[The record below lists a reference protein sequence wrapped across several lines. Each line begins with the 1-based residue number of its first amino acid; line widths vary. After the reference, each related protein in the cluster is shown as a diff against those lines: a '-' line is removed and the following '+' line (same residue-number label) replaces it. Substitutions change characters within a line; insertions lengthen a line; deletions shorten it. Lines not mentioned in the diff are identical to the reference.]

1 MREPLD
7 SAAALDPT
15 RSIVVEACAGSGKT
29 WLLVSRMIRLLL
41 AGAAPSELLAITFTR
56 KAAQEMT
63 DRLHAWLRLLALG
76 DDAEVRAFLRERHI
90 PEADIDG
97 LLPRARG
104 LLEAVLTAQPGPT
117 VTTFHGWF
125 LDLLKRAPLESAL
138 PWGAQL
144 LERTRQLQDEVRD
157 RLLTQWAAEGSPRS
171 GGAPT
176 GVPLAGAADTP
187 GSPEGAALQALLAD
201 VGEHNLRTLLK
212 HFLDARAEWWAYTQ
226 GQDAPVDYALDELR
240 AVLGDVSEAD
250 PDAAFWTDADARA
263 RAAALAAALESGG
276 KAEAARGAA
285 LAAALAA
292 RDLDGVLKTVLT
304 SVLERRV
311 WKPTKALQAGLGARL
326 ESLRLDA
333 ERLENRLFDLLDART
348 RQRIWRLN
356 RHGLRL
362 GHALLGAYQDAKVRL
377 GLLDFADAEWL
388 AAQLLQDEDALPAL
402 ALKLDARA
410 RHLLLDEFQDT
421 NPLQWQA
428 LAAWLA
434 TAHGTD
440 SGMTVFLVGDPKQA
454 IYRFR
459 RGEARVFDAAA
470 RFLADHFGAPHF
482 VTDLSRRL
490 APAVVAAIN
499 PVFADLDGYAAH
511 AAAPENRDLPG
522 AVRALPVQT
531 PAREAAAAHGL
542 SPEETP
548 IDCAASGHAWNRM
561 RNPLTTPRAEA
572 DDRAV
577 HEEARLFARTLA
589 DAVLGRW
596 GVTDRDGAR
605 AAQPGD
611 VMALVRKRTHLH
623 LYERALEEA
632 GVPFIAS
639 RRGGLLHALEAQDLI
654 ALVDAL
660 LLPHADLKL
669 AHTLK
674 SPLFACDDAALL
686 AVFAPRG
693 ASPRGWE
700 RLHRLAAEADCPP
713 CLARAA
719 RLLAGWRAQVGR
731 LPAHDLLDRIYFE
744 GDLEARYAAAVPP
757 AMRPQ
762 VAANLRAFMQLALTQ
777 DAGRYPTLAGFVR
790 ELATLVDD
798 ADAAPGEGVAADGEN
813 AVRLLTIHG
822 AKGLEAPIVWLL
834 GGSDHDRP
842 AHHAVLAPWPPE
854 AARPLHF
861 SLYGNKDARGAA
873 RAHWFDAEDA
883 LARRESDNLLYVALT
898 RTRQALIVSGDAN
911 RNAWLDRVCAAWDA
925 DEAPAALPDAP
936 ARAPAAPPAPTPLAA
951 PAVGQRLVRPADT
964 PATRRGELF
973 HACLEAHAPPGA
985 ARDLPALAARLR
997 LATDLPGIEAAARAL
1012 IGQAALAHLFDPARY
1027 RRAHNELAL
1036 IDGEGRLHRVDRVV
1050 EHADAIWLID
1060 YKTGEES
1067 RAETDADLAARHRPQ
1082 LAAYHAL
1089 VAALW
1094 PGRTIRAALL
1104 LADGRLVDLQTV

>member
-7 SAAALDPT
+7 SATALDPA
-15 RSIVVEACAGSGKT
+15 RSVVVEACAGSGKT

-63 DRLHAWLRLLALG
+63 NRLHDWLRLLALG
-76 DDAEVRAFLRERHI
+76 DDAEVRAFLRDRHI
-90 PEADIDG
+90 PEAEIDG

-125 LDLLKRAPLESAL
+125 LDLLKRAPLESGL

-144 LERTRQLQDEVRD
+144 LERTRQLQDDVRD
-157 RLLTQWAAEGSPRS
+157 RLLAEWAA
-171 GGAPT
+171 AP
-176 GVPLAGAADTP
+176 D
-187 GSPEGAALQALLAD
+187 SPEGAALRALLAD
-201 VGEHNLRTLLK
+201 IGEHNLYTLLR

-226 GQDAPVDYALDELR
+226 GQVAPVDYALDILQPL
-240 AVLGDVSEAD
+240 LGDDPEAD
-250 PDAAFWTDADARA
+250 PDVAFWADTAAFARA
-263 RAAALAAALESGG
+263 EALASALESGG
-276 KAEAARGAA
+276 KSEAARGVA
-285 LAAALAA
+285 LHAALAA
-292 RDLDGVLKTVLT
+292 RDLDGVLKKVLT
-304 SVLERRV
+304 SALERRV
-311 WKPTKALQAGLGARL
+311 WKPTQALQAGLGEQL

-333 ERLENRLFDLLDART
+333 EQLENRLLDLLDART
-348 RQRIWRLN
+348 NRRVWQLN

-362 GHALLGAYQDAKVRL
+362 GHALLDAYQDTKAQQ
-377 GLLDFADAEWL
+377 GLIDFIDAEWL

-402 ALKLDARA
+402 ALKLDARW

-470 RFLADHFGAPHF
+470 RFLRDHFGAPHF
-482 VTDLSRRL
+482 ATDLSRRL
-490 APAVVAAIN
+490 APTVVDAIN

-511 AAAPENRDLPG
+511 AAAPENHGLPG
-522 AVRALPVQT
+522 AVRALPVQ
-531 PAREAAAAHGL
+531 ASACEAAAAQGL
-542 SPEETP
+542 R
-548 IDCAASGHAWNRM
+548 D
-561 RNPLTTPRAEA
+561 PLTTPRAEA
-572 DDRAV
+572 EDRAV
-577 HEEARLFARTLA
+577 HEEARLFARTLV
-589 DAVLGRW
+589 DEVLGRW
-596 GVTDRDGAR
+596 SVADRDGPR
-605 AAQPGD
+605 AARPGD

-623 LYERALEEA
+623 LYERALEAA
-632 GVPFIAS
+632 GIPFITS

-654 ALVDAL
+654 ALIDTL
-660 LLPHADLKL
+660 LLPQADLKL

-674 SPLFACDDAALL
+674 SPLFDCDDAALL
-686 AVFAPRG
+686 TVFAPRD
-693 ASPRGWE
+693 ASSRGWE
-700 RLHRLAAEADCPP
+700 RLQGLAAQADCPP

-719 RLLAGWRAQVGR
+719 RLLAAWRARAGS

-834 GGSDHDRP
+834 GGSDHNKGE
-842 AHHAVLAPWPPE
+842 HHAVLAPWPPE
-854 AARPLHF
+854 TPRPLHF
-861 SLYGNKDARGAA
+861 SLYGNKDARAA
-873 RAHWFDAEDA
+873 ACTHWFAEEDA

-898 RTRQALIVSGDAN
+898 RAKQGLIVSGDAD
-911 RNAWLDRVCAAWDA
+911 RNAWLERVHTAWETRDP
-925 DEAPAALPDAP
+925 PAALPAAP
-936 ARAPAAPPAPTPLAA
+936 ARETTASPAPARLTA
-951 PAVGQRLVRPADT
+951 PAVGRRLARPADT
-964 PATRRGELF
+964 LATRRGELL
-973 HACLEAHAPPGA
+973 HACLETHAPPGA
-985 ARDLPALAARLR
+985 ARDLPALAARLG
-997 LATDLPGIEAAARAL
+997 LTAELPNLEAAARAL
-1012 IGQAALAHLFDPARY
+1012 IAQPALAHLFDPALY
-1027 RRAHNELAL
+1027 RRARNELAL
-1036 IDGEGRLHRVDRVV
+1036 VDGEGRLHRVDRVV
-1050 EHADAIWLID
+1050 EYADTIWLID

-1067 RAETDADLAARHRPQ
+1067 LAETDTDLTARHRPQ
-1082 LAAYHAL
+1082 LAVYHDL
-1089 VAALW
+1089 VTALW
-1094 PGRTIRAALL
+1094 PDRMIRAALL
-1104 LADGRLVDLQTV
+1104 LADGRLVDMKTV

>member
-7 SAAALDPT
+7 SAVALDPA
-15 RSIVVEACAGSGKT
+15 RSVVVEACAGSGKT

-76 DDAEVRAFLRERHI
+76 SDAEVRAFLRDRHI
-90 PEADIDG
+90 PEPDIDG

-125 LDLLKRAPLESAL
+125 LDLLKRAPLESGL

-157 RLLTQWAAEGSPRS
+157 RLLAQWASES
-171 GGAPT
+171 
-176 GVPLAGAADTP
+176 AD
-187 GSPEGAALQALLAD
+187 SPEGAALQALLAD
-201 VGEHNLRTLLK
+201 TGEHNLRMLLK

-226 GQDAPVDYALDELR
+226 GRDAAVDYALGELR
-240 AVLGDVSEAD
+240 PLLGDDPEAD
-250 PDAAFWTDADARA
+250 PDAAFWTDATALARA
-263 RAAALAAALESGG
+263 ETLASALESGG
-276 KAEAARGAA
+276 KSEAARGAA
-285 LAAALAA
+285 LRAALAD
-292 RDLDGVLKTVLT
+292 RDLDGVLRKVLT
-304 SVLERRV
+304 STLERRV
-311 WKPTKALQAGLGARL
+311 WKPTKALQAELGARL

-333 ERLENRLFDLLDART
+333 ERLENRLFDLLDARAN
-348 RQRIWRLN
+348 RRIWRLN

-362 GHALLGAYQDAKVRL
+362 GHALLGAYQVAKARQ
-377 GLLDFADAEWL
+377 GLIDFADAEWL
-388 AAQLLQDEDALPAL
+388 AAQLLQDEDVLPAL
-402 ALKLDARA
+402 ALKLDARW

-470 RFLADHFGAPHF
+470 LFLRDHFGAPHF
-482 VTDLSRRL
+482 ATDLSRRL

-522 AVRALPVQT
+522 AVRALPVQA
-531 PAREAAAAHGL
+531 PAREAAAAQGL
-542 SPEETP
+542 R
-548 IDCAASGHAWNRM
+548 D
-561 RNPLTTPRAEA
+561 PLTTPRTEAE
-572 DDRAV
+572 DRAV
-577 HEEARLFARTLA
+577 HEEARAFARTLA
-589 DAVLGRW
+589 DDVLGRW
-596 GVTDRDGAR
+596 GVADRDGPR
-605 AAQPGD
+605 AARPGD

-632 GVPFIAS
+632 GIPFITS

-654 ALVDAL
+654 ALVDTL
-660 LLPHADLKL
+660 LLPQADLKL

-686 AVFAPRG
+686 AVFAPRDD
-693 ASPRGWE
+693 APRGWE
-700 RLHRLAAEADCPP
+700 RLHALAAQADCPP

-719 RLLAGWRAQVGR
+719 RLLAGWRTHTGR

-834 GGSDHDRP
+834 GGSDHDKP
-842 AHHAVLAPWPPE
+842 AHHAVLAPWPPD
-854 AARPLHF
+854 APRPLHF
-861 SLYGNKDARGAA
+861 SLYGNKDARAA
-873 RAHWFDAEDA
+873 ACAHWFAEEDA
-883 LARRESDNLLYVALT
+883 LARREYDNLLYVALT
-898 RTRQALIVSGDAN
+898 RAKQALIVSGDAN
-911 RNAWLDRVCAAWDA
+911 KNSWLERVRAAWETGDR
-925 DEAPAALPDAP
+925 PDAL
-936 ARAPAAPPAPTPLAA
+936 PAAPTRETAVPPAPVRLAA
-951 PAVGQRLVRPADT
+951 PATGQRLTRPADT

-973 HACLEAHAPPGA
+973 HACLETHAPPGA
-985 ARDLPALAARLR
+985 ARDLPALAARLG
-997 LATDLPGIEAAARAL
+997 LAADLPAIEAAARAL
-1012 IGQAALAHLFDPARY
+1012 IGQAALAHLFDPAQY
-1027 RRAHNELAL
+1027 RRARNELAL

-1082 LAAYHAL
+1082 LAAYHDL

-1104 LADGRLVDLQTV
+1104 LADGRLVDMQTM

>member
-7 SAAALDPT
+7 PAVALDPA
-15 RSIVVEACAGSGKT
+15 RSVVVEACAGSGKT

-41 AGAAPSELLAITFTR
+41 AGAEPSHLLAITFTR

-63 DRLHAWLRLLALG
+63 DRLHDWLRLLALG
-76 DDAEVRAFLRERHI
+76 SDDDVRAFLRDRHI
-90 PEADIDG
+90 PETEIDG

-144 LERTRQLQDEVRD
+144 LERARQLQDEVRD
-157 RLLTQWAAEGSPRS
+157 RLLAEWAAEGSPYS
-171 GGAPT
+171 GGTPA
-176 GVPLAGAADTP
+176 GVPLAGAVQPDST
-187 GSPEGAALQALLAD
+187 EGAALRALLAD
-201 VGEHNLRTLLK
+201 IGEHNLRTLLK

-226 GQDAPVDYALDELR
+226 GQDAPVDYALAALR
-240 AVLGDVSEAD
+240 SVLGGDPEAD
-250 PDAAFWTDADARA
+250 PDAAFWADADALA
-263 RAAALAAALESGG
+263 RAAALASALESGG
-276 KAEAARGAA
+276 KSEAERGAA
-285 LAAALAA
+285 LQAALAA
-292 RDLDGVLKTVLT
+292 RNLDGVLKKVLT
-304 SVLERRV
+304 GTLERRV
-311 WKPTKALQAGLGARL
+311 WKPTKALQAALGARL
-326 ESLRLDA
+326 EPLRLDTG
-333 ERLENRLFDLLDART
+333 RLEARLLDLLDARAT
-348 RQRIWRLN
+348 QRIWTLN

-362 GHALLGAYQDAKVRL
+362 GHALIEAYQDAKTRQ
-377 GLLDFADAEWL
+377 GLIDFADAEWL
-388 AAQLLQDEDALPAL
+388 AAQLLQNEDALPAL

-434 TAHGTD
+434 TVHGTD

-470 RFLADHFGAPHF
+470 LFLRDHFDAPHF
-482 VTDLSRRL
+482 ATDLSRRL
-490 APAVVAAIN
+490 APAVIEAIN
-499 PVFADLDGYAAH
+499 PVFADLDGYVAH
-511 AAAPENRDLPG
+511 TAAPANAALPG
-522 AVRALPVQT
+522 AVRALAIQP
-531 PAREAAAAHGL
+531 PAGDAAEPQGL
-542 SPEETP
+542 R
-548 IDCAASGHAWNRM
+548 D
-561 RNPLTTPRAEA
+561 PLTMPRAEA

-577 HEEARLFARTLA
+577 HEEARAFARTLA
-589 DAVLGRW
+589 DDVLGRW
-596 GVTDRDGAR
+596 GVADREGPR

-611 VMALVRKRTHLH
+611 VMALVRKRTHLP
-623 LYERALEEA
+623 LYERALEAA
-632 GVPFIAS
+632 GIPFITS

-654 ALVDAL
+654 ALVDTL

-674 SPLFACDDAALL
+674 SPVFACDDDALL
-686 AVFAPRG
+686 AVFAPRDD
-693 ASPRGWE
+693 APRGWE
-700 RLHRLAAEADCPP
+700 RLQELAAQRDCPP

-719 RLLAGWRAQVGR
+719 ALLAGWRTHVGI

-744 GDLEARYAAAVPP
+744 GDLEARYAAAAPP

-842 AHHAVLAPWPPE
+842 AHHAVLAPWPPD
-854 AARPLHF
+854 AARPQHF

-873 RAHWFDAEDA
+873 RAHWFDEEDA
-883 LARRESDNLLYVALT
+883 LARRESGNLLYVALT
-898 RTRQALIVSGDAN
+898 RAKQAVIVSGDAK
-911 RNAWLDRVCAAWDA
+911 RNAWLERTRAAWAGGTLPDA
-925 DEAPAALPDAP
+925 LPEAPAREPLAP
-936 ARAPAAPPAPTPLAA
+936 LSATRLAA
-951 PAVGQRLVRPADT
+951 PAVGQRGTPSADT

-973 HACLEAHAPPGA
+973 HACLETHAPPGA
-985 ARDLPALAARLR
+985 ARDLPALAARLG
-997 LATDLPGIEAAARAL
+997 LAAELPGLEAAARAL
-1012 IGQAALAHLFDPARY
+1012 IGQPALAHLFDPARY

-1036 IDGEGRLHRVDRVV
+1036 VDPDGQLHRVDRVV

-1067 RAETDADLAARHRPQ
+1067 LAATEAELAARHGPQ
-1082 LAAYHAL
+1082 LAAYRAL
-1089 VAALW
+1089 IAALW
-1094 PGRTIRAALL
+1094 SGRAIRAALL
-1104 LADGRLVDLQTV
+1104 LADGRLIDMKTV